1 MTVLSTLQSRS
12 GSSPEFPIPAPLVA
26 PKSSWGRSLWHT
38 INESQRHPITD
49 FHNDAYMNTVGDRI
63 KWVRGKR
70 GMERKDLV
78 KASGVPYPTLAGI
91 ENGDQKSSTELPA
104 LAAALRTPIAFLQ
117 TGRGEWDAT
126 KSFAGTDM
134 DARFE
139 GIRVAQTLMATV
151 LARSIPDAAR
161 ALHKA
166 LEKPARH
173 DEYLTA
179 LRAAIDNALPPL
191 SLPAPTPQAPAPSG
205 RKRP

>member
-1 MTVLSTLQSRS
+1 
-12 GSSPEFPIPAPLVA
+12 
-26 PKSSWGRSLWHT
+26 
-38 INESQRHPITD
+38 
-49 FHNDAYMNTVGDRI
+49 MNTVGDRI

-70 GMERKDLV
+70 EMSRKDLV
-78 KASGVPYPTLAGI
+78 KVSGVPYPTLAGI
-91 ENGDQKSSTELPA
+91 ENGDQKSSTELPGIA
-104 LAAALRTPIAFLQ
+104 TALRAHVEFLQ

-126 KSFAGTDM
+126 KALEGTDM

-173 DEYLTA
+173 DEYLTD
-179 LRAAIDNALPPL
+179 LRAAIDAALPPL
-191 SLPAPTPQAPAPSG
+191 SLPAPTPQAPTPSG